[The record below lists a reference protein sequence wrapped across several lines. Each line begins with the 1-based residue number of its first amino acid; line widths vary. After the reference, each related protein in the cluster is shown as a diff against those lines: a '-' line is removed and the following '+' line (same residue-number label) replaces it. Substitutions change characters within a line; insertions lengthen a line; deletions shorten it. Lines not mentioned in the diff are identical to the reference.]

1 MKKARAEALRKEI
14 KEGTD
19 CLDESVA
26 IAKLALHKVRSALT
40 STALA
45 STALA
50 SPDPPASIRT
60 TVAGIAVL
68 SGGRD
73 C

>member
-50 SPDPPASIRT
+50 STALAT
-60 TVAGIAVL
+60 TDFAVATTL
-68 SGGRD
+68 RPRS
-73 C
+73 